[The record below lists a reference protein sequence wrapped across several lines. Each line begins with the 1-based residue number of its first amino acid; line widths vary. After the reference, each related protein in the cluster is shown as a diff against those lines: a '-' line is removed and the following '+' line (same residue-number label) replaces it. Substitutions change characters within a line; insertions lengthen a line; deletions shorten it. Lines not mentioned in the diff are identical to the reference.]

1 MVLMVREIKEIRRAM
16 TVEEMCMWYA
26 SRECDYTDSFRNIAR
41 KTLDDTG
48 FYNIDHRYDEVK
60 DGIGYLGASF
70 KQVTE
75 RPATHA
81 ELTAYYLLKCI
92 GKEMCCVDSHEEC
105 AACPFYDI
113 EFECSEVR
121 DKCLEIIKDKEFYEK
136 ED

>member
-16 TVEEMCMWYA
+16 TVEEMCMWYV
-26 SRECDYTDSFRNIAR
+26 SRGCDYTDSFLNIA
-41 KTLDDTG
+41 KTTLDVAG
-48 FYNIDHRYDEVK
+48 FCEFDCRYDEVK
-60 DGIGYLGASF
+60 DGVVYLGAAF
-70 KQVTE
+70 RQVIE

-81 ELTAYYLLKCI
+81 EMTAYYLLKCI

>member
-1 MVLMVREIKEIRRAM
+1 MVLMVKETK
-16 TVEEMCMWYA
+16 TVEREFTIDEECMYCIMMDC
-26 SRECDYTDSFRNIAR
+26 SYGNGIREAADQALESVGFAGITCGNEHGGYFRSVAKF
-41 KTLDDTG
+41 KT
-48 FYNIDHRYDEVK
+48 V
-60 DGIGYLGASF
+60 
-70 KQVTE
+70 VE
-75 RPATHA
+75 REATHA

-92 GKEMCCVDSHEEC
+92 GKEMCCVDSHKEC